1 MGYRNAEEV
10 LPVEL
15 VEQIQEYVEGQSL
28 YIPKKGE
35 EKEAWGT
42 KTGTKEIL
50 RKRNAEIYAEY
61 LAGVKVAD
69 LADKYY
75 LTEKSIQRIIRN
87 MKK

>member
-35 EKEAWGT
+35 EKTAWGT

-50 RKRNAEIYAEY
+50 SKRNAEIYAAY
-61 LAGVKVAD
+61 LTGVKVAD
-69 LADKYY
+69 LAEQYY

-87 MKK
+87 MRS